1 MPVVLL
7 TDRFV
12 RTAKPLS
19 GQRQTEYF
27 DEATPG
33 FSVVVSAG
41 ARTFFLTYTRPN
53 GPQAGKRARMKLG
66 TFPEISLADARQ
78 KARDARAAVGE
89 RKDPVADRRAE
100 QIAQRVRDLI
110 ENYIARHAAGQR
122 SGKAIARRL
131 RKNVSGVIGDIK
143 PSELHRRDL
152 TRCFDIVKDRGAPI
166 EANRVF
172 EDVRAWIRWARAR
185 GDLDHNLMEGMPR
198 PADPVIGDRMLP
210 PDEIRKFWTSL
221 ATAVMENGTRRVLK
235 LCLVTSARVGEVA
248 GMSTDELDL
257 DHQVWRIPPARS
269 KNKHELVLPL
279 SDLAVE
285 IIREQL
291 AENGRSAA
299 KRQQR
304 LARRMK
310 RAVGARPI
318 AESDAPASKYIFPG
332 PGARAPITVFGIVG
346 AIAHNRAH
354 FGIAPFTSRDL
365 RRTVATRMEEIGIS
379 PFIVAHVLGHI
390 SVTKSSI
397 TSKVY
402 ARYDYAREKRAAVK
416 RWEVHLRGIIDGTAT
431 ADVLPLFDRERA

>member
-12 RTAKPLS
+12 RTAKPQP
-19 GQRQTEYF
+19 GHRQSEYF
-27 DEATPG
+27 DETTSG
-33 FSVVVSAG
+33 FSLVASAG
-41 ARTFFLTYTRPN
+41 ARTFYLTYTRPN
-53 GPQAGKRARMKLG
+53 GPEAGKRARMKLG
-66 TFPEISLADARQ
+66 SFPDIGLADARQ
-78 KARDARAAVGE
+78 RARDARAKVADH
-89 RKDPVADRRAE
+89 KDPAAEQRAE
-100 QIAQRVRDLI
+100 ATSLRVRDLV
-110 ENYIARHAAGQR
+110 ESYITRYAAELR

-143 PSELHRRDL
+143 LSELHRRDL
-152 TRCFDIVKDRGAPI
+152 TRCLDTVKDRGAPI

-172 EDVRAWIRWARAR
+172 EDMRAMVRWARAR
-185 GDLDHNLMEGMPR
+185 GDLDQNLMEGMPR
-198 PADPVIGDRMLP
+198 PADEVTGDRILT

-221 ATAVMENGTRRVLK
+221 AGAVMENGTRRVLK

-248 GMSTDELDL
+248 GMHADELDL
-257 DHQVWRIPPARS
+257 DRQIWKIPPARA
-269 KNKHELVLPL
+269 KNGHEHVLPL

-291 AENGRSAA
+291 AENRRADA

-304 LARRMK
+304 LARRMT

-318 AESDAPASKYIFPG
+318 AESDTDVSKYIFPG
-332 PGARAPITVFGIVG
+332 PGARAPVTVFGIVG
-346 AIAHNRAH
+346 AIAHNRTH

-402 ARYDYAREKRAAVK
+402 ARYDYAREKCAAVK
-416 RWEVHLRGIIDGTAT
+416 RWEAHLRGIIDGTAT

>member
-12 RTAKPLS
+12 RTAKPQP
-19 GQRQTEYF
+19 GHRQSEYF
-27 DEATPG
+27 DESTKG
-33 FSVVVSAG
+33 FSLVASAG

-53 GPQAGKRARMKLG
+53 GPEAGKRARLKLG
-66 TFPEISLADARQ
+66 AFPDVSLADARQ
-78 KARDARAAVGE
+78 KAREARAAVGE
-89 RKDPVADRRAE
+89 RKDPVADRRAGAA
-100 QIAQRVRDLI
+100 AQRVRDLV

-131 RKNVSGVIGDIK
+131 RKNVSGVIGDLK

-152 TRCFDIVKDRGAPI
+152 TRCLDIVKDRGAPI

-172 EDVRAWIRWARAR
+172 EDVRAMIRWLRAR
-185 GDLDHNLMEGMPR
+185 GDLDQNLMEGMPR
-198 PADPVIGDRMLP
+198 PADEVTGERILT
-210 PDEIRKFWTSL
+210 PDEIRKFWVSL
-221 ATAVMENGTRRVLK
+221 ADAVMEDRTRRVLK

-248 GMSTDELDL
+248 GMNADELDL
-257 DHQVWRIPPARS
+257 DHRIWKIPPARS
-269 KNKHELVLPL
+269 KNKHEHVLPL

-291 AENGRSAA
+291 AENGRAAA

-304 LARRMK
+304 LARRMT
-310 RAVGARPI
+310 RAVGGQPI
-318 AESDAPASKYIFPG
+318 VESDTDVSKYIFPG
-332 PGARAPITVFGIVG
+332 PGARAPVTVFGIVG

-416 RWEVHLRGIIDGTAT
+416 RWEGHLRGIIDGTAT